1 MTQAR
6 IISGIVA
13 VLVAG
18 AMASA
23 ADWSTIKMTQEEVD
37 GLEVRLSE
45 PVVIARSR
53 PRETRWGYHQ
63 FPAISRLPDGRI
75 VVTYNGGPDRD
86 DFYGRPG
93 PAYVSSD
100 QGVTWTEYGPDDP
113 LLTVSHSVIS
123 EVNDGDYL
131 CVPMSSS
138 MDIEKEGVKLPQV
151 SGKMHVYNEV
161 LLYRLKECSE
171 EIQNYMRKLPGV
183 RWSSKEKRWRRE
195 EVTWDTKDALVRTR
209 KSDHVLPRPYLDN
222 RILRLDGL
230 LYYADFHLNH
240 LLPDGSHPKN
250 YATWLMVSRDNGRS
264 WDRQAVIAY
273 DTSGELMM
281 GEPCLTHTAD
291 GGLACVIRCA
301 HHEQKPMLITYSADK
316 GKTWEEPKQFYDF
329 GVMPQAM
336 LLGNKVMALSFGRPG
351 VYLMFSPD
359 GSGKRW
365 TDPVSVVPGDRRNVS
380 GHSCGY
386 TRMLALD
393 DNSFLLAYSDFKAIN
408 SEGEACKAI
417 AVRKIEVRPRR

>member
-1 MTQAR
+1 MPDKPNIAL
-6 IISGIVA
+6 ISSDS
-13 VLVAG
+13 
-18 AMASA
+18 M
-23 ADWSTIKMTQEEVD
+23 D
-37 GLEVRLSE
+37 GLDVRLSE

-53 PRETRWGYHQ
+53 PGETRWGYHQ
-63 FPAISRLPDGRI
+63 FPTISRLPDGR
-75 VVTYNGGPDRD
+75 VLVTFNGGPDRD
-86 DFYGRPG
+86 DFYGEPG

-100 QGVTWTEYGPDDP
+100 QGVTWSEYEPDDP
-113 LLTVSHSVIS
+113 LLTVSHSAIS

-131 CVPMSSS
+131 CVPMSPS
-138 MDIEKEGVKLPQV
+138 MDIEKEGAKLPRV
-151 SGKMHVYNEV
+151 SGKMYAYGEV
-161 LLYRLKECSE
+161 LLYRLRECSKEVQDYMKKLPCVRWRSKDERWVRE
-171 EIQNYMRKLPGV
+171 EIV
-183 RWSSKEKRWRRE
+183 
-195 EVTWDTKDALVRTR
+195 WDTKDALVRTR
-209 KSDHVLPRPYLDN
+209 KSDYVLPRPYLDN

-281 GEPCLTHTAD
+281 GEPCLTRTAD

-316 GKTWEEPKQFYDF
+316 GKTWQEPKRLHDF

-336 LLGNKVMALSFGRPG
+336 LLANRVLALSFGRPG
-351 VYLMFSPD
+351 VHVMFSPD
-359 GSGKRW
+359 GSGRRW
-365 TDPVSVVPGDRRNVS
+365 TDPVSIVPGDHRDAD

-386 TRMLALD
+386 TRMIALD
-393 DNSFLLAYSDFKAIN
+393 ADSFLLAYSDFRATD
-408 SEGEACKAI
+408 SEGKICKAV
-417 AVRKIEVRPRR
+417 AVRKIEVSRGK